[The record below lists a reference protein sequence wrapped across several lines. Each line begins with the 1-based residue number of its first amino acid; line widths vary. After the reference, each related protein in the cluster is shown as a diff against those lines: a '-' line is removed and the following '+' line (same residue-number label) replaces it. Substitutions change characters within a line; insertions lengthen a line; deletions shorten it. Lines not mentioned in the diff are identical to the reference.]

1 MILHHNSSA
10 VTILQLVTFIVLM
23 SGVVTYAGEGV
34 LDNVEPSGEI
44 IQTIR
49 LESGELLMGFIKD
62 KITSND
68 KGVGIKFETQFG
80 IITLYELEIAEVL
93 PLSDSYKHNHR
104 VFLLPTAE
112 PIKKNHFIGNVQLL
126 GMWAGF
132 GISDILSV
140 TAVRTFVPNIP
151 SSDQLTYLNA
161 KATVYDYQY
170 PNDPGGL
177 TLAVGGTLTWLNA
190 PNRLT
195 HIFGS
200 ATFTRVRSK
209 VTATV
214 FANLSGDS
222 RELFVAQAG
231 TYGNA
236 LVRYPGNAIGLGI
249 GLDTRFPG
257 RQDLHFLAE
266 FWNSDL
272 SKPSNSALIL
282 GLRATNS
289 SVSFDFGIAV
299 ISAPAFLPVVSFA
312 WTPF

>member
-1 MILHHNSSA
+1 MLR
-10 VTILQLVTFIVLM
+10 LVTFFVLA
-23 SGVVTYAGEGV
+23 SASVVYAGEGV
-34 LDNVEPSGEI
+34 LDKVEPSGDVV
-44 IQTIR
+44 QTIR
-49 LESGELLMGFIKD
+49 LESGELLIGIIKD
-62 KITSND
+62 KISSNE
-68 KGVGIKFETQFG
+68 KGIGIKLETQFG
-80 IITLYELEIAEVL
+80 IITLYESEIAEVL
-93 PLSDSYKHNHR
+93 PLSDSYRHNHR

-112 PIKKNHFIGNVQLL
+112 PIKGNHFVGNVQLL

-140 TAVRTFVPNIP
+140 TAIRTFVPNIP
-151 SSDQLTYLNA
+151 SSDQATNLNA

-170 PNDPGGL
+170 PNEPGGL

-195 HIFGS
+195 HVFGS
-200 ATFTRVRSK
+200 ATFTRIRSK
-209 VTATV
+209 VTATI
-214 FANLSGDS
+214 FANLSGDGK
-222 RELFVAQAG
+222 ELFVAQAG
-231 TYGNA
+231 NYGNA

-282 GLRATNS
+282 GLRAANS